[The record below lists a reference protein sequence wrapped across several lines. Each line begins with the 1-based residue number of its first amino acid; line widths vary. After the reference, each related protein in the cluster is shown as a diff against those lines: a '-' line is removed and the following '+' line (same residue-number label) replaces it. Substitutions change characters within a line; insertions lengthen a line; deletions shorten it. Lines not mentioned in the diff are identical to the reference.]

1 MAVRRSSQG
10 DMSAFSLHCHKAVAP
25 MGSNDLDWEAGNL
38 NYGQRIVDRKFE
50 TLNLCGGKTL
60 NECSMNYGFFRK

>member
-10 DMSAFSLHCHKAVAP
+10 DMSVFSLQRHKAVAL
-25 MGSNDLDWEAGNL
+25 MGSNDLNWEVGNL
-38 NYGQRIVDRKFE
+38 NYGQRIVERKFE

-60 NECSMNYGFFRK
+60 NECSRNYGFFRK